1 MGKDVWISSPLG
13 NYKNQLDNVFMNS
26 EKEYLHEV
34 IQTAVNTEIQFAV
47 KVAVEEAKKNLDAKV
62 EQIAARTAINIQQTE
77 LVDSLKNEIK
87 LVITR

>member
-1 MGKDVWISSPLG
+1 
-13 NYKNQLDNVFMNS
+13 MNS

-47 KVAVEEAKKNLDAKV
+47 KEAVEEAKKNLDAKV